1 MGRERHDHASDVVLC
16 NVAVPGMK
24 LYFYRTRQTL
34 LTGKA
39 VTRETISEKISEVL
53 WGCALI
59 NVEVF
64 SFLIILCV

>member
-1 MGRERHDHASDVVLC
+1 
-16 NVAVPGMK
+16 MK

-34 LTGKA
+34 LAGKA
-39 VTRETISEKISEVL
+39 VAREAISEKISEVL